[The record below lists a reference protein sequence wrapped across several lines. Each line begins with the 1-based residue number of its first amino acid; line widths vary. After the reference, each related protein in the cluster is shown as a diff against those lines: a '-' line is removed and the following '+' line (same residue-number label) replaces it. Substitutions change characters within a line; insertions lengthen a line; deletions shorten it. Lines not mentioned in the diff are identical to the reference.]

1 MRWIKKEIDEDGK
14 TGWAVYYDETG
25 DGNQDEWI
33 HRDTYETREE
43 AVAACRIF
51 EWEDYDCND
60 K

>member
-25 DGNQDEWI
+25 KGNQEEWI
-33 HRDTYETREE
+33 HRDTYETRDE

-51 EWEDYDCND
+51 DWEECE
-60 K
+60 